1 MSIKIKHNYILRN
14 RLYLEAP
21 LITEDAVEALKM
33 VSSDETRGLAPLQLL
48 KEMVIRRP
56 TKQLVFLNVLLCH
69 TGHENNAVCC
79 FYNDITMK
87 LLYVMLFFILIDKR
101 GSNTIGLSI
110 IWPT

>member
-1 MSIKIKHNYILRN
+1 MK

-33 VSSDETRGLAPLQLL
+33 VSSDETRGLVPLQLL

-69 TGHENNAVCC
+69 TGHENNTVT
-79 FYNDITMK
+79 YNYLIT
-87 LLYVMLFFILIDKR
+87 
-101 GSNTIGLSI
+101 
-110 IWPT
+110 

>member
-1 MSIKIKHNYILRN
+1 MQNIFFFSYK

-48 KEMVIRRP
+48 KEMVVRRP

-69 TGHENNAVCC
+69 TGHENNTVSL
-79 FYNDITMK
+79 K
-87 LLYVMLFFILIDKR
+87 
-101 GSNTIGLSI
+101 I
-110 IWPT
+110 IHAFKICTY

>member
-1 MSIKIKHNYILRN
+1 MLTLIVRVFSS

-69 TGHENNAVCC
+69 TGHEINAVTNR
-79 FYNDITMK
+79 YYTYQRPWDAEQ
-87 LLYVMLFFILIDKR
+87 
-101 GSNTIGLSI
+101 
-110 IWPT
+110 

>member
-1 MSIKIKHNYILRN
+1 MYLFER

-69 TGHENNAVCC
+69 TGHENSTVS
-79 FYNDITMK
+79 Y
-87 LLYVMLFFILIDKR
+87 FILFTIRGILKNTYYPSCKYFYFKR
-101 GSNTIGLSI
+101 FNFLSI
-110 IWPT
+110 NR

>member
-1 MSIKIKHNYILRN
+1 MNIIILRD

-69 TGHENNAVCC
+69 TGHENNAVCY
-79 FYNDITMK
+79 FYNDISMK
-87 LLYVMLFFILIDKR
+87 C
-101 GSNTIGLSI
+101 SI
-110 IWPT
+110 IS

>member
-1 MSIKIKHNYILRN
+1 MQNIFFFSYK

-48 KEMVIRRP
+48 KEMVVRRP

-69 TGHENNAVCC
+69 TGHENNTVSLKIIHA
-79 FYNDITMK
+79 FKYIRINI
-87 LLYVMLFFILIDKR
+87 ILI
-101 GSNTIGLSI
+101 
-110 IWPT
+110 

>member
-1 MSIKIKHNYILRN
+1 MKYKSINIYVNLIVHKTFSYK

-48 KEMVIRRP
+48 KEMVVRRP

-69 TGHENNAVCC
+69 TGHENNTVR
-79 FYNDITMK
+79 K
-87 LLYVMLFFILIDKR
+87 LK
-101 GSNTIGLSI
+101 I
-110 IWPT
+110 I

>member
-1 MSIKIKHNYILRN
+1 MLDNIILKSNIIILHN

-69 TGHENNAVCC
+69 TGHENNAVCY
-79 FYNDITMK
+79 FYNI
-87 LLYVMLFFILIDKR
+87 
-101 GSNTIGLSI
+101 SI
-110 IWPT
+110 KCRIIS

>member
-1 MSIKIKHNYILRN
+1 MFSYK

-48 KEMVIRRP
+48 KEMVVRRP

-69 TGHENNAVCC
+69 TGHENNTVRLKIL
-79 FYNDITMK
+79 YNAFKICIRILILYKMK
-87 LLYVMLFFILIDKR
+87 LIYFNK
-101 GSNTIGLSI
+101 
-110 IWPT
+110 